1 MSDVEWEITEA
12 VASIWEVVEATTTI
26 QWTVMSTLT
35 PPSGAFDGEHNDLD
49 GRSTADAHPISAIT
63 GLTAALAAASGVTD
77 HGALTGLGDDDHT
90 QYQTVGQV
98 VDDTGTVAL
107 TGLPRSVLLLGD
119 APAVSF
125 RAATVDD
132 VGRSWA
138 VTYSPNSGDTDPAA
152 VDAGFVTVDVPK
164 NWVLTVTG
172 FEPSAGVF
180 VWVPNGLEPLN
191 VAALN
196 EQVSGGAS
204 LSDDDP
210 ADLGT
215 ADPGVG
221 TEASRSDHV
230 HDMPSAADVGAVDV
244 ALVGAADGVAE
255 LDSGGLVPSS
265 QLPSYVDDVIEAAN
279 FAALPGTGATGK
291 IYVTL
296 DNNLTF
302 RWSGSAYVEIS
313 ASLALGETSST
324 AYRGDRGKTAYDHS
338 QVVTGNPH
346 GTTAGDITSGTF
358 DAARIPDLD
367 AAKITTGTVAQ
378 ARLGS
383 GSAGAGTKFLADDQT
398 YKTVSSGIADPGG
411 SNDDF
416 LQRKAGAWTNRT
428 VAQVKA
434 DLGVTSEIE
443 HAPGFATALWFTDT
457 GAGASSSTLHYQL
470 ATGYQTWLPV
480 RLTPGT
486 YDRIAVHS
494 TVAAVST
501 WRLGIDS
508 STSQFRP
515 GTNLLDAGT
524 VDMSATAGTQAI
536 TISFVVAATDW
547 FWLRVKCDAFTAS
560 PTALVANGV
569 TDSRASIAIGS
580 WPTYAIGGGRHFA
593 GLSNL
598 QNAGSGA
605 FAAPPS
611 FTGNASNGIGYSQG
625 VARVY
630 LRRSA

>member
-1 MSDVEWEITEA
+1 MSIEVDPLTAFVDVDVSGDVVE
-12 VASIWEVVEATTTI
+12 VEVVGQGEKGD
-26 QWTVMSTLT
+26 
-35 PPSGAFDGEHNDLD
+35 PGGGAFDG
-49 GRSTADAHPISAIT
+49 DASDVPYTPATEGDWDPVPAQVAEAIDE
-63 GLTAALAAASGVTD
+63 LAAREG
-77 HGALTGLGDDDHT
+77 GGG
-90 QYQTVGQV
+90 G
-98 VDDTGTVAL
+98 
-107 TGLPRSVLLLGD
+107 
-119 APAVSF
+119 
-125 RAATVDD
+125 
-132 VGRSWA
+132 
-138 VTYSPNSGDTDPAA
+138 A
-152 VDAGFVTVDVPK
+152 VDSVNGQTGAV
-164 NWVLTVTG
+164 VL
-172 FEPSAGVF
+172 
-180 VWVPNGLEPLN
+180 
-191 VAALN
+191 
-196 EQVSGGAS
+196 
-204 LSDDDP
+204 D
-210 ADLGT
+210 
-215 ADPGVG
+215 
-221 TEASRSDHV
+221 
-230 HDMPSAADVGAVDV
+230 AADVGAVAVD
-244 ALVGAADGVAE
+244 LVGAVDGVAE
-255 LDSGGLVPSS
+255 LDGTGRVPAA
-265 QLPSYVDDVIEAAN
+265 QLPAYVDDTVEAAN
-279 FAALPGTGATGK
+279 FAALPGTGETGK

-296 DNNLTF
+296 DNNLTY
-302 RWSGSAYVEIS
+302 RWSGSVYVEIS

-346 GTTAGDITSGTF
+346 GTAAGDITSGTF

-416 LQRKAGAWTNRT
+416 LQRKSGAWAART
-428 VAQVKA
+428 IAQVRT
-434 DLGVTSEIE
+434 DLGVTPEIE

-457 GAGASSSTLHYQL
+457 GVGVSSSVLHYL
-470 ATGYQTWLPV
+470 SAAGYQTWLPV

-524 VDMSATAGTQAI
+524 VDMNATAGTQAI

-560 PTALVANGV
+560 PTAFAAHGL
-569 TDSRASIAIGS
+569 TDSRESIAIGS
-580 WPTYAIGGGRHFA
+580 WPTYAIGGARSFA
-593 GLSNL
+593 GLSNG

-611 FTGNASNGIGYSQG
+611 FTGNASTGIGYSQG